1 MNCLSCGNTSATRSG
16 EHVFAQ
22 WLLDY
27 LHALKTPITHFRY
40 QADGTSTPHRDQI
53 ALDSLRLKRIC
64 EPCNNGWMSRLE
76 DHTKAILVGLMER
89 TLALD
94 ALADEQ
100 RRLLARWAGKTAIIE
115 SYAVGAEKPIDAQLL
130 GYRRDGDQTSDV
142 RRSRRSDLRPG
153 QKRT

>member
-1 MNCLSCGNTSATRSG
+1 MNCLSCGETSATRSG

-27 LHALKTPITHFRY
+27 LHALTSPISHFRY
-40 QADGTSTPHRDQI
+40 QADGTSTPHRGQI

-76 DHTKAILVGLMER
+76 ERAKPILVRLMER
-89 TLALD
+89 KLALD
-94 ALADEQ
+94 ALDDEQ

-115 SYAVGAEKPIDAQLL
+115 SYAIGAEKPVDPQFLQAMRQYEER
-130 GYRRDGDQTSDV
+130 YRPHATWPNQ
-142 RRSRRSDLRPG
+142 
-153 QKRT
+153 